1 MMYGEHAGT
10 LVDARHDQQS
20 QSDTTTQTHSLTD
33 CVQNNAT
40 LQLCMEE
47 AKPGHQIRVW
57 C

>member
-33 CVQNNAT
+33 CVQNNAA

-47 AKPGHQIRVW
+47 AKPGHQIHVW